1 MATNSIS
8 SNAASHNGV
17 SQNGTSMPMELCLH
31 ITDSDLCDELSG
43 YQEGTERDNF
53 ALSALKIGVTAL
65 RQAQG
70 RIDAE
75 QIHQAGDT
83 IIQKMAHALD
93 QHQRDVTDKI
103 GDFLKDYFDPESG
116 RFNERVQRLVG
127 NDGEL
132 ERVIRPLIEGDG
144 SHLAQ
149 TLIAHVGKD
158 SPLMQTLD
166 PDSASGLIAQLTQ
179 STEDTLTTQSE
190 RILSEFSQDNK
201 DSAIN
206 RLIAQLKDN
215 HGEVGRALE
224 ERISE
229 VVSEFSL
236 DKKDSAL
243 TRLMNGVEQ
252 AQRQINSEFDLNQE
266 GSALARMRKELL
278 DSIETQRQTNE
289 QFQRDVIEKLAEMTA
304 RKQEAQKSTRHG
316 IEFESAVFNF
326 INEQSQNA
334 GDIATHTGNTTG
346 RIKNNKKGD
355 VVIVL
360 GPESAAAGARVV
372 VEAKEDASFNL
383 TKALEELEI
392 ARKNR
397 DADIGL
403 FVFSK
408 TTAPEGLDVFNRYGN
423 DIVTIWDKD
432 DTASDIFLNVGL
444 SVSKALSL
452 RSKSHSKETGADFEA
467 IEKAIIEI
475 ERQAGGLD
483 EIKTSA
489 ETIRNSSD
497 KILNRARIM
506 REGLDKQI
514 GILNNKVDNLR
525 EAVGSAA

>member
-1 MATNSIS
+1 MTNNSIS
-8 SNAASHNGV
+8 TNAASHNGV
-17 SQNGTSMPMELCLH
+17 SQKDMSTPMELCLH
-31 ITDSDLCDELSG
+31 ITDRDLCEELSG
-43 YQEGTERDNF
+43 YPEGTERDDF

-83 IIQKMAHALD
+83 IIRNMAHALD

-132 ERVIRPLIEGDG
+132 ERVIRPLVEGDG

-158 SPLMQTLD
+158 SPLMQTL
-166 PDSASGLIAQLTQ
+166 
-179 STEDTLTTQSE
+179 EYTLNTQSE
-190 RILSEFSQDNK
+190 RILSEFSQDKK

-215 HGEVGRALE
+215 HGEVGKALE

-236 DKKDSAL
+236 DKEDSAL

-252 AQRQINSEFDLNQE
+252 AQRQISSEFDLNQE
-266 GSALARMRKELL
+266 DSALARMRKELL

-289 QFQRDVIEKLAEMTA
+289 RFQRDVIEKLAEMTA

-316 IEFESAVFNF
+316 LEFESAVFNF

-334 GDIATHTGNTTG
+334 GDIATHTGNKTG

-355 VVIVL
+355 VVIEL
-360 GPESAAAGARVV
+360 GPESAAAGAKIV

-383 TKALEELEI
+383 PKALEELGV

-408 TTAPEGLDVFNRYGN
+408 TTAPEGLDTFKRYGN
-423 DIVTIWDKD
+423 DIVIIWDKD

-452 RSKSHSKETGADFEA
+452 RSKSHSQETGADFEA

-475 ERQAGGLD
+475 DRQAGGLD

-506 REGLDKQI
+506 RDGLDKQI
-514 GILNNKVDNLR
+514 GILNNKIDNLR
-525 EAVGSAA
+525 EAVGSAV

>member
-1 MATNSIS
+1 MTTNSIS

-17 SQNGTSMPMELCLH
+17 SQNDTSMPMELCLH

-83 IIQKMAHALD
+83 IIQNMAQALD

-103 GDFLKDYFDPESG
+103 GVFLKDYFDPENG

-132 ERVIRPLIEGDG
+132 ERVIRPLVEGDG
-144 SHLAQ
+144 SQLAQ
-149 TLIAHVGKD
+149 TLIAHVGKE
-158 SPLMQTLD
+158 SPLMQTLN

-179 STEDTLTTQSE
+179 STETTLNTQSE

-206 RLIAQLKDN
+206 RLIAQLENN
-215 HGEVGRALE
+215 HGEVGKALE

-252 AQRQINSEFDLNQE
+252 AQRQISNEFDLNQE

-304 RKQEAQKSTRHG
+304 RKQEAQKSTLHG
-316 IEFESAVFNF
+316 LEFESAVFEF
-326 INEQSQNA
+326 INKQSQNA
-334 GDIATHTGNTTG
+334 SDIATHTGNTTG
-346 RIKNNKKGD
+346 QIRNNKKGD
-355 VVIVL
+355 VVIEL
-360 GPESAAAGARVV
+360 GPESAAAGAKIV

-383 TKALEELEI
+383 AKALEELAV

-408 TTAPEGLDVFNRYGN
+408 TTAPEGLDAFKRYGN
-423 DIVTIWDKD
+423 DIVIIWDKD

-452 RSKSHSKETGADFEA
+452 RSKSHSKETGDDFEA
-467 IEKAIIEI
+467 MKKAIIEI

-483 EIKTSA
+483 EIRTSA
-489 ETIRNSSD
+489 ETIHNSSN
-497 KILNRARIM
+497 KILDRVRIM
-506 REGLDKQI
+506 RDGLDKQI
-514 GILNNKVDNLR
+514 SVLNNKVDNLR
-525 EAVGSAA
+525 EAVGSAV

>member
-1 MATNSIS
+1 MTTNSIS

-17 SQNGTSMPMELCLH
+17 SQNDTSMPMELCLH

-83 IIQKMAHALD
+83 IIQNMAQALD

-103 GDFLKDYFDPESG
+103 GVFLKDYFDPENG

-132 ERVIRPLIEGDG
+132 ERVIRPLVEGDG
-144 SHLAQ
+144 SQLAQ

-158 SPLMQTLD
+158 SPLMQTLN

-179 STEDTLTTQSE
+179 STETTLNTQSE

-215 HGEVGRALE
+215 HGEVGKALE
-224 ERISE
+224 ERISA

-236 DKKDSAL
+236 DKEDSAL

-252 AQRQINSEFDLNQE
+252 AQRQISNEFDLNQE

-289 QFQRDVIEKLAEMTA
+289 QFQRDVIKQLAEMTA
-304 RKQEAQKSTRHG
+304 RKQEAQKGTRHG
-316 IEFESAVFNF
+316 LEFESAVFNF

-346 RIKNNKKGD
+346 TNQ
-355 VVIVL
+355 
-360 GPESAAAGARVV
+360 E
-372 VEAKEDASFNL
+372 
-383 TKALEELEI
+383 
-392 ARKNR
+392 
-397 DADIGL
+397 
-403 FVFSK
+403 
-408 TTAPEGLDVFNRYGN
+408 
-423 DIVTIWDKD
+423 
-432 DTASDIFLNVGL
+432 
-444 SVSKALSL
+444 
-452 RSKSHSKETGADFEA
+452 
-467 IEKAIIEI
+467 
-475 ERQAGGLD
+475 Q
-483 EIKTSA
+483 
-489 ETIRNSSD
+489 
-497 KILNRARIM
+497 
-506 REGLDKQI
+506 
-514 GILNNKVDNLR
+514 
-525 EAVGSAA
+525 